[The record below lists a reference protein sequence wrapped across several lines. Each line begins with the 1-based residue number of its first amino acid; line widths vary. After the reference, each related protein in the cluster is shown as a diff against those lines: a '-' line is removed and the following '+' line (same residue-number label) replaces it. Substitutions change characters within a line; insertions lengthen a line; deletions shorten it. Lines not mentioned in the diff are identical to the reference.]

1 MVTHFQLLGPA
12 LACGADSESV
22 ATTVS
27 DLGPSWEPD
36 EFKYIREK
44 DGTIM
49 KIPRPEMP
57 QKDLGVHDDPSK
69 LPATDTVASCP
80 TSSDGASG
88 NGMPLPG
95 EALLRRRTKG
105 PALVRPMTSTP
116 LEPPSEPQ
124 KVSAPEVLTPVNPL
138 EQLKMVVVWLS
149 IQFFLFQCL
158 CHRSYISCYFQHI
171 YTQQFITKIHL

>member
-1 MVTHFQLLGPA
+1 MNT
-12 LACGADSESV
+12 
-22 ATTVS
+22 
-27 DLGPSWEPD
+27 
-36 EFKYIREK
+36 
-44 DGTIM
+44 
-49 KIPRPEMP
+49 PRPEMP
-57 QKDLGVHDDPSK
+57 QKDLGAHGDPSKLPATDTVDLSVHGDPSK

-105 PALVRPMTSTP
+105 PAIVRPMTSTP

-124 KVSAPEVLTPVNPL
+124 KVFAPEVVTPVNPL

-158 CHRSYISCYFQHI
+158 CHRS
-171 YTQQFITKIHL
+171 